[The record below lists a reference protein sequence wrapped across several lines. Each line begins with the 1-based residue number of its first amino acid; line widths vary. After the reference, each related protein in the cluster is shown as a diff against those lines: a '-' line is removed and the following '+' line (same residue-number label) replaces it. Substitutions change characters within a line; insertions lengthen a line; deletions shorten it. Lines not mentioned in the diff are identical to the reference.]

1 MNTISTNLHFMSKDI
16 VDLLSDF
23 ILNHSSLESR
33 NKYDDEIIVI
43 SPFGNYEYKALG
55 DTGLK
60 IQSLLIKK
68 YNRFYAI
75 LSSLLKTQSK
85 DTLSKI
91 TELNQIIVRTIEH
104 QTTWCET
111 NREALDNVLTALQKQ
126 MEIFNAIF
134 EPSNGIPLYIPDTN
148 ALIYNPNIEV
158 WSFDGVDKY
167 NIFFMPTILSE
178 LDALKINH
186 KNADVKNKA
195 EMLIRKIKEY
205 RRRGNIFNGV
215 PLVKNKINVQFIS
228 LEPMIENKL
237 SWLDLGN
244 NDDRFL
250 ASVMDV
256 MRETPQNPLTIVTRD
271 INLQNKAE
279 YASIPYVEPPII

>member
-1 MNTISTNLHFMSKDI
+1 MSKDI
-16 VDLLSDF
+16 GNLLSDY
-23 ILNHSSLESR
+23 ILNHSSLEAR
-33 NKYDDEIIVI
+33 NRFDDEIIVI
-43 SPFGNYEYKALG
+43 SPFGNYEYKKLEDAG
-55 DTGLK
+55 IK

-75 LSSLLKTQSK
+75 LSSLLKTQSQNI
-85 DTLSKI
+85 LSKM

-111 NREALDNVLTALQKQ
+111 TQEALDHVLAALQEQ
-126 MEIFNAIF
+126 MEVFNVIF
-134 EPSNGIPLYIPDTN
+134 EPSNGIPLYVPDTN

-158 WSFDGVDKY
+158 WAFDGVDRY
-167 NIFFMPTILSE
+167 NILFMPTILSE

-186 KNADVKNKA
+186 KNEDVKRKA

-205 RRRGNIFNGV
+205 RRRGNIFDGV
-215 PLVKNKINVQFIS
+215 PLVKNKINVQYIP
-228 LEPMIENKL
+228 LEPKIENKL
-237 SWLDLGN
+237 SWLDMEN

-250 ASVMDV
+250 ASIMEV
-256 MRETPQNPLTIVTRD
+256 MREIPQTPLTIVTRD

-279 YASIPYVEPPII
+279 YASIPYVEPPPII